1 MRQQHILFFTIF
13 ILIFS
18 HFGVLSS
25 VADVFFFFLISRKLK
40 MKFTTKQ
47 GVEKENTEREKNL
60 NKWDH

>member
-1 MRQQHILFFTIF
+1 MRQQHIFFSTF

-18 HFGVLSS
+18 HFGVLLSS
-25 VADVFFFFLISRKLK
+25 VADVFYLSRKLK

-47 GVEKENTEREKNL
+47 GVEEEVKEKNL